1 MTRRRQ
7 RRRVLFGAMLR
18 ALLSLA
24 KNSVPAA
31 GVLAFGWPP
40 PDAMLLYLGENIVL
54 ITLAALLIRILAP
67 DARKSIGTFFLI
79 AVPFTFGAAVFT
91 IFVLVVRTEFV
102 FRPRELLLGFGLML
116 VFQLFS
122 FIRDLRRLRGISVP
136 DSENLL
142 VGVLGRVFLL
152 ALAVW
157 AGIMLAIFVARAFI
171 LPFIILKTIVDLWSL
186 RELATKQ
193 RAMMSV

>member
-1 MTRRRQ
+1 
-7 RRRVLFGAMLR
+7 MLR

-24 KNSVPAA
+24 KNSVPAL
-31 GVLAFGWPP
+31 GVLARGWAA
-40 PDAMLLYLGENIVL
+40 PDAMLLYLGENLVL
-54 ITLAALLIRILAP
+54 IALAALLIRILAP
-67 DARKSIGTFFLI
+67 NARKSIGTFLLV

-91 IFVLVVRTEFV
+91 IFVLIVRVDVAFN
-102 FRPRELLLGFGLML
+102 PRELLLGFALML
-116 VFQLFS
+116 VFQLFA
-122 FIRDLRRLRGISVP
+122 FVRDLRRLRGISVP

-152 ALAVW
+152 AFAVW
-157 AGIMLAIFVARAFI
+157 AGILLALFVARAFI
-171 LPFIILKTIVDLWSL
+171 LPFIVLKSIVDLWSL